1 METTVYVDL
10 FFMINFSMDFLCLY
24 LSAKLLS
31 HKIPLIRGLLAAA
44 FGGIYANAALFFSV
58 GKGAAFA
65 FDVIACAIICAI
77 AFLSKREWRRY
88 PLYII
93 VYTAVSM
100 ALGGAMTALFNLFN
114 RSGIFD
120 GIRETDGDGISVWL
134 FALLAIVSAAIT
146 LVGGRFFTKR
156 MSIGE
161 AELEITYGGR
171 SVRLLGMTDSGN
183 LLRDPISGK
192 PCIVAD
198 ISALSPILPAELRE
212 VARNIGSL
220 DLDSIGA
227 EHKRRLVL
235 IPAATVSGGGVLLG
249 VRVDRVSISV
259 KGKKREADAIIALS
273 DLSDGGSSSRA
284 LIPSCLT
291 V

>member
-1 METTVYVDL
+1 MERTVYVDL

-31 HKIPLIRGLLAAA
+31 HKMPLLRGLLAAIL
-44 FGGIYANAALFFSV
+44 GGIYANAALFFSFSRGV
-58 GKGAAFA
+58 AFV
-65 FDVIACAIICAI
+65 FDVIACALICAI
-77 AFLSKREWRRY
+77 AFFSLKEWRRY
-88 PLYII
+88 PLYIL

-120 GIRETDGDGISVWL
+120 GIKETDGDGISVWL

-156 MSIGE
+156 MSVGE

-171 SVRLLGMTDSGN
+171 SVRILGMTDSGN

-198 ISALSPILPAELRE
+198 VSALSPILPAELRE
-212 VARNIGSL
+212 IANNMGSL
-220 DLDSIGA
+220 NFDFIST

-235 IPAATVSGGGVLLG
+235 IPAATVSGSGMLLG
-249 VRVDRVSISV
+249 VRADRVSLSV
-259 KGKKREADAIIALS
+259 KGKTREADAIIALS
-273 DLSDGGSSSRA
+273 DLSEGGSGSRA
-284 LIPSCLT
+284 LIPSCLM